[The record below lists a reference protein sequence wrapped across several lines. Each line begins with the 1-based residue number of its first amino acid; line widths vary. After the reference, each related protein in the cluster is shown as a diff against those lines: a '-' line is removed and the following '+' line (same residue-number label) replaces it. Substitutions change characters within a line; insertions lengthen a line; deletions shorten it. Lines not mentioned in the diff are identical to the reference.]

1 MQESIEESMR
11 KSIGKNA
18 FKRSFKRAFKRAFK
32 SIQEIFQAI
41 AIAMARHD
49 DDFSYFPLLVLRGR
63 HVTTVQGNNTH
74 NAVCNTIRNSLGFS
88 LNTPDLH
95 AIGA

>member
-1 MQESIEESMR
+1 MQESIQQSNE
-11 KSIGKNA
+11 KSA
-18 FKRSFKRAFKRAFK
+18 FKRAFKRAFK

-49 DDFSYFPLLVLRGR
+49 DDDDFSYFPLLVLRGR
-63 HVTTVQGNNTH
+63 HVATVQGNKTH

-88 LNTPDLH
+88 LNARDLH